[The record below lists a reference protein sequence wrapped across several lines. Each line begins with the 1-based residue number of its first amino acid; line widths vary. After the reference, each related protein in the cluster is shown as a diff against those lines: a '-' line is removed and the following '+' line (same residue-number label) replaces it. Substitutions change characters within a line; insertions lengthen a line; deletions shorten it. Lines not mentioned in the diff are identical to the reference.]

1 MYTPASAA
9 NNFIAT
15 NEGKCVTYGTGADA
29 VAKCNCTKGALNP
42 TLNPPR
48 MVGQISLMDEPM
60 VSDLSYEKQFTTV
73 TYASAGGGAMFA
85 ISESV
90 CKDDANGVVCSGR
103 GQCLADGSCNC
114 NDGAGGPTCENVCP
128 QATDEDETLL
138 ARLGLVENVAGL
150 NCAGHG
156 TCDPITA
163 ECICDS
169 EFFGPRC
176 TYICRRDA
184 NMKICSGNGTCVY
197 NPETSSS
204 PYCECDRFQDP
215 GECMRSVVCSS
226 ILKVGAASTVVKP
239 REALRAVSS
248 PAFAATARVPPRDA
262 SIRPSSSSS
271 CSPPSSSSS
280 SATIRI
286 ETTSRKSSNV
296 FPRSS
301 ERDL

>member
-15 NEGKCVTYGTGADA
+15 NEGKCVTYGTGAEA
-29 VAKCNCTKGALNP
+29 VAKCNCAKGALNP

-85 ISESV
+85 ISESN
-90 CKDDANGVVCSGR
+90 CKDDADCVVCSGR

-114 NDGAGGPTCENVCP
+114 NDGSGGPTCENVCP
-128 QATDEDETLL
+128 LATDEDEALFS
-138 ARLGLVENVAGL
+138 RYGLDENIAGEK
-150 NCAGHG
+150 CAGHG

-163 ECICDS
+163 ECICDPG
-169 EFFGPRC
+169 FFGTRC

-184 NMKICSGNGTCVY
+184 NLKVCSGNGTCVY

-204 PYCECDRFQDP
+204 PYCECDRFQNP
-215 GECMRSVVCSS
+215 AECAQRGLQLYPQGWCSFHGGGATGDITSCFVAGVC
-226 ILKVGAASTVVKP
+226 GDCA
-239 REALRAVSS
+239 S
-248 PAFAATARVPPRDA
+248 PAAGRFDSPLVLVLLFAAVVVFVFGDDSHRDGIA
-262 SIRPSSSSS
+262 
-271 CSPPSSSSS
+271 
-280 SATIRI
+280 
-286 ETTSRKSSNV
+286 
-296 FPRSS
+296 
-301 ERDL
+301 